1 VDDCG
6 GSEDES
12 SGSDGDV
19 LTGTFV
25 FVFRKICGEVE
36 TPARKSFHP
45 SVSVDWDRDRLS
57 KEGEGTRLLECSV
70 STADWDR
77 DRLSKE
83 GEGTRSLECSV
94 STAARKVCHS
104 TERSLSVLGIDRKA
118 KVKKGTHVAAI
129 CFPHSLIGKHTLR
142 PCVFHKALHI

>member
-36 TPARKSFHP
+36 TPVRKSFHP
-45 SVSVDWDRDRLS
+45 SVSV
-57 KEGEGTRLLECSV
+57 
-70 STADWDR
+70 DWDR